1 MTAARDEKA
10 DGPYIGSPVKLINGD
25 LFVTGRARF
34 VSDINLPGTL
44 HMAILRSPH
53 PHAQIEGIDTNAARN
68 FTGVVKVVTGSDIKE
83 GLDPIPHYI
92 DPEVYGGKHTD
103 IHALAIDRVLYAG
116 QPVAAVVAH
125 SKQDAQAASSLIRVD
140 YSPLP
145 HVLESEEALK
155 PSAPRLVKGWE
166 DNSVFRFGFQGGD
179 VARAFEQ
186 ADRTISGSLK
196 IHRFST
202 QPIETR
208 AYVAVFNQFDE
219 TLTLYGTAQNPH
231 PLRNVLSTVLRMPE
245 NRIRIIVPNLGGA
258 FGLKMHG
265 HPEEPLVCLLAMLT
279 GQPVKWV
286 EDRAECLLIG
296 GREQS
301 HRFEV
306 AFNNDGRVIGLRD
319 DISGNT
325 GAPAATPGWGMIFLT
340 GLTMPCSYDIENID
354 VRFVAAVTN
363 KSIWNA
369 SRGYGKEA
377 ANLVMERI
385 MDMVAGELRMDPSE
399 VRYRNFIPAA
409 SFPFKTIPGLVFDSG
424 DYHATLKQALELI
437 GYSDWRKE
445 QERLRETG
453 RYIGIGMGYEVTPE
467 GGALS
472 GTFVA
477 GYDTSTV
484 KVDPNGKVTV
494 MTGVTNPGGG
504 NSTGIAQVVADEL
517 GVELSDIR
525 VIQGDTDVCPY
536 GFGNYSGRS
545 MIVGGASAALA
556 ARDIREKI
564 AKVAGRLLNEDPEK
578 LVFSKGKIHSRAA
591 AALKGND
598 KGLTLREAA
607 YAIYTRAYDVASIVE
622 PPLESTRTYRPGH
635 ISHIPDEK
643 GRINPYPSYSN
654 GAYVAIVEV
663 DLETGSVSV
672 LKFAVVHDCG
682 TVINPLLIEGQARGA
697 IAMGIGAAL
706 GEEVVYG
713 ENGSQLTTS
722 FKEYLMPRA
731 ADVPAIDVS
740 HNPMP
745 SPFTL
750 LGNKGAGE
758 SGLGG
763 TQAAIVNA
771 VADALSPFG
780 VTIDEL
786 PLKPPR
792 VWRMI
797 NEARK
802 RNRE

>member
-1 MTAARDEKA
+1 MNADRDERTNGA
-10 DGPYIGSPVKLINGD
+10 YVGSPVKSINGD

-44 HMAILRSPH
+44 HMAVLRSPH
-53 PHAQIEGIDTNAARN
+53 PHARIGSIDISGAIKA
-68 FTGVVKVVTGSDIKE
+68 TGVVKILTGADIRE
-83 GLDPIPHYI
+83 RLDPIPHYI
-92 DPEVYGGKHTD
+92 DPEVYGGRHTD
-103 IHALAIDRVLYAG
+103 IHALAIDKVLCAG
-116 QPVAAVVAH
+116 QPVAAVVAD
-125 SKQDAQAASSLIRVD
+125 SKQNAQAALPLIKVD
-140 YSPLP
+140 YTPLP
-145 HVLESEEALK
+145 HVLESEDALRTD
-155 PSAPRLVKGWE
+155 APRLVEEWD
-166 DNSVFRFGFQGGD
+166 DNSVFRFGFKGGD
-179 VARAFEQ
+179 VAKAFEE
-186 ADRTISGSLK
+186 ADQVIEGSLK

-208 AYVAVFNQFDE
+208 AYVAVYNRFDE

-231 PLRNVLSTVLRMPE
+231 PLRNVLSTVLRFPE

-279 GQPVKWV
+279 GRPVKWV
-286 EDRAECLLIG
+286 EDRSECLLIG
-296 GREQS
+296 GREQT

-306 AFNNDGRVIGLRD
+306 AFRNDGRVTGLRD

-340 GLTMPCSYDIENID
+340 GLTMPCSYDIENMDIG
-354 VRFVAAVTN
+354 FIAAVTN
-363 KSIWNA
+363 KSTWNA

-385 MDMVAGELRMDPSE
+385 MDMVAARLGMDPAE
-399 VRYRNFIPAA
+399 VRYRNFIPAD
-409 SFPFKTIPGLVFDSG
+409 SFPFKTIPGLIFDSG
-424 DYHATLKQALELI
+424 DYHETLRRALELI
-437 GYSDWRKE
+437 GYSDWRGE
-445 QERLRETG
+445 QRRLREQG
-453 RYIGIGMGYEVTPE
+453 RYIGVGIGYEVTPE

-494 MTGVTNPGGG
+494 LTGVTNPGGG
-504 NSTGIAQVVADEL
+504 NATGIAQVVADEL
-517 GVELSDIR
+517 GVDLSDIR

-545 MIVGGASAALA
+545 MIVGGGSAALA
-556 ARDIREKI
+556 AREIREKI
-564 AKVAGRLLNEDPEK
+564 AKVAGQLLNEDPQK
-578 LVFSKGKIHSRAA
+578 LVFRKGRIHSQASSDSA
-591 AALKGND
+591 GEQ
-598 KGLTLREAA
+598 GLALREAA
-607 YAIYTRAYDVASIVE
+607 YAIYTRAYDIASIVE
-622 PPLESTRTYRPGH
+622 PPLEATRTYKPGH
-635 ISHIPDEK
+635 ISHVPDEQ

-654 GAYVAIVEV
+654 GAYVAVVEV
-663 DLETGSVSV
+663 DVETGYVSV

-682 TVINPLLIEGQARGA
+682 TVINPLLMEGQARGA

-713 ENGSQLTTS
+713 EDGQQVTTS

-731 ADVPAIDVS
+731 ADIPLIDVS
-740 HNPMP
+740 HHPSP

-797 NEARK
+797 NEARI
-802 RNRE
+802 RADR